1 VAYPCFVLVMKRA
14 VFISIFSILLIFNCH
29 CSLSQQMALNLV
41 VGTYTN
47 AQPDTGIYIFS
58 FDTLSGTLVKKAW
71 GKELVNPSF
80 LCVHPKSKVIYAC
93 TDTKLPRFGS
103 VTGIELVQ
111 GAKQLKV
118 LNKQGSEGENPVYI
132 KTLDRWVFNVNYNE
146 GNLAVLEI
154 QDDKTLKPY
163 VQKIQFQGKSIHPKR
178 QELAHPHS
186 IYFSKDKRFA
196 LVPDLGSDLIRVFEF
211 NSMSAQPLLE
221 RTDLNFKS
229 PAGSGPRHLAFHPN
243 GKWVYCIEE
252 LSGTVSY
259 FTFKRG
265 KLKPVQRLSTYSS
278 SLEEYSGADIHCSPD
293 GKFLYCS
300 NRIENSL
307 AIFKIDR
314 KKGDLSLV
322 GHQKTMGET
331 PRNFTIDPFGKFL
344 IVANQGSSSLV
355 VFKRNPF
362 NGKLTQMGNP
372 IDVSRPSCLD
382 WIQIY

>member
-1 VAYPCFVLVMKRA
+1 MARAAYHCWLA
-14 VFISIFSILLIFNCH
+14 IFLIFCCH
-29 CSLSQQMALNLV
+29 FSYTQQLGFDLV

-47 AQPDTGIYIFS
+47 AKPDTGVYIFS
-58 FDTLSGTLVKKAW
+58 FDTLSGNLIKKAW
-71 GKELVNPSF
+71 AKELVNPSF
-80 LCVHPKSKVIYAC
+80 LCVHPETKAIYAC
-93 TDTKLPRFGS
+93 TDAKLPRFGS
-103 VTGIELVQ
+103 VTGLEIPQ
-111 GAKQLKV
+111 GTNQLKV

-132 KTLDRWVFNVNYNE
+132 KAIGNWVFTINYNQ
-146 GNLAVLEI
+146 GNLAVMEI
-154 QDDKTLKPY
+154 QSDKTLKPST
-163 VQKIQFQGKSIHPKR
+163 QKIQFQGSSIHPKR
-178 QELAHPHS
+178 QEKAHPHS
-186 IYFSKDKRFA
+186 IYFSRDKRFA

-211 NSMSAQPLLE
+211 NSLAVQPLLE
-221 RTDLNFKS
+221 RMELNFKS
-229 PAGSGPRHLAFHPN
+229 PAGSGPRHLVFHPN

-265 KLKPVQRLSTYSS
+265 KLKPVQRLSTYSAS
-278 SLEEYSGADIHCSPD
+278 FSEYSGADIHCSPD

-344 IVANQGSSSLV
+344 IVANQGSNSLV
-355 VFKRNPF
+355 VFKRNPST
-362 NGKLTQMGNP
+362 GKLLQLGLP
-372 IDVSRPSCLD
+372 IYVANPSCLD
-382 WIQIY
+382 WVELY

>member
-1 VAYPCFVLVMKRA
+1 MKSFV
-14 VFISIFSILLIFNCH
+14 FSGVLLIQFIFYCQI
-29 CSLSQQMALNLV
+29 SLSQQMTLDLV

-58 FDTLSGTLVKKAW
+58 FDTLSGALVKKAW
-71 GKELVNPSF
+71 AKELVNPSF
-80 LCVHPKSKVIYAC
+80 LCVHPESKVIYAC

-103 VTGIELVQ
+103 VTGLEYLPGEIH
-111 GAKQLKV
+111 LKV
-118 LNKQGSEGENPVYI
+118 LNKQGSEGENPVFI
-132 KTLDRWVFNVNYNE
+132 KSFSRWVFNVNYNE
-146 GNLAVLEI
+146 GNLVVLEI
-154 QDDKTLKPY
+154 QDDKTLKPN

-178 QELAHPHS
+178 QEKAHPHS

-211 NSMSAQPLLE
+211 NSLSNQPLLE

-229 PAGSGPRHLAFHPN
+229 PAGSGPRHMVIHPN
-243 GKWVYCIEE
+243 GKWIYCIEE

-259 FTFKRG
+259 FAFKRG
-265 KLKPVQRLSTYSS
+265 KLKPVQRLSTYSA

-322 GHQKTMGET
+322 GHQKTMGEV
-331 PRNFTIDPFGKFL
+331 PRNFTIDPYGKFL

-355 VFKRNPF
+355 VFKRNPLS
-362 NGKLTQMGNP
+362 GKLTQVGNP
-372 IDVSRPSCLD
+372 IYVSRPSCLD